1 MFLRKNWLPLSVFIV
16 AIVAVGLYLLTTQ
29 TPKDPIINKTTE
41 VEKPQ
46 AEAPVGDTSQGGHFH
61 EDGTWHA
68 GPHETPRADKGQIR
82 SPSQLPNAASEVGS
96 AVVPPRPPTPSEV
109 YQALREKY
117 PDQTQNPP
125 PFEDVPVDLWDFEA
139 TKKAFMDHFNFYVE
153 HYDPKEGWS
162 HTRELRIAAAI
173 MANID
178 NAAKPWF
185 GLFTP
190 EQCEEINA
198 LRQLY
203 FDFKGV
209 EVNHERV
216 SELVRDEGYSVSE
229 ALDISREE
237 GATDEKQ

>member
-46 AEAPVGDTSQGGHFH
+46 AEVPVGDTSQGGHFH

-68 GPHETPRADKGQIR
+68 GPHETPRADEGQIR
-82 SPSQLPNAASEVGS
+82 SPSQLPNASSEVGS
-96 AVVPPRPPTPSEV
+96 AVVPQRSPTPSEA

-117 PDQTQNPP
+117 PGQTQNPT

-139 TKKAFMDHFNFYVE
+139 TKKAFQDHFKFYVE
-153 HYDPKEGWS
+153 QGGNKPEVFNNN
-162 HTRELRIAAAI
+162 REVRIADAI
-173 MANID
+173 MGNID

-190 EQCEEINA
+190 EQCEEIDA
-198 LRQLY
+198 LYQLY
-203 FDFKGV
+203 FDFNGIT
-209 EVNHERV
+209 VNHDRV
-216 SELVRDEGYSVSE
+216 SELVKNEGYSVSE
-229 ALDISREE
+229 ALRISDEE
-237 GATDEKQ
+237 DSNR